1 MGELIKDFSPSC
13 VRLTEHFEGVVL
25 HKYDDGVGKITIG
38 IGHAIKP
45 GETFPE
51 KITPEFARELLMK
64 DLQVAKNA
72 ILKNVK
78 VPLNQCQFDALGV
91 FIFNVGASAFASS
104 TLLKKLNAGDYEG
117 ASKEFIRWNKGRVK
131 GVLVEMPGLTR
142 RRFAE
147 QKLFNSNPAFGDPLK
162 FIIQ

>member
-1 MGELIKDFSPSC
+1 VGELIRDFSHNC
-13 VRLTEHFEGVVL
+13 VRLTEHFEGTVL

-38 IGHAIKP
+38 IGHMIKP

-51 KITPEFARELLMK
+51 KITAEFARELLMK

-91 FIFNVGASAFASS
+91 FIFNVGANAFANS
-104 TLLKKLNAGDYEG
+104 TLLKKLNSKDYNG
-117 ASKEFIRWNKGRVK
+117 ASKELIRWNKGRIK
-131 GVLVEMPGLTR
+131 GVVSEMPGLTR
-142 RRFAE
+142 RRVAE
-147 QKLFNSNPAFGDPLK
+147 QKLFNSDPSVSDPLK
-162 FIIQ
+162 SIIK